1 MRIKKRDAR
10 VEDFSS
16 SKLIKAISK
25 CFDEVHNTNQALV
38 YEIANSVQNKISD
51 NTAVETIQDLV
62 EREMVSR
69 GMYDEA
75 KAYIIYRHDRA
86 KARDANTQLT
96 KIFDDINK
104 IESSELDLKRENAN
118 IDTNTS
124 MGTMLKIGTEASKDY
139 NLKYLIKPKF
149 TMLHENGDFH
159 VHDLDFYSITMNCL
173 FIPLAKLLKNGFNTG
188 HGTVREPQSV
198 KTAANLAC
206 IILQSN
212 QNEMFGGQAF
222 PTFDY
227 DLAPYVAKSFVNHLV
242 ECLND
247 YYDFEDTEN
256 DFKGLLTKEITN
268 EIYRKYDTILNDE
281 AKKDLFD
288 LVDIENDIFEKIY
301 KRALKKTDK
310 ETYQAMEAL
319 IHNFNT
325 MHSRCLPADE
335 KIVVKDG
342 YKNINKLKV
351 NDYVLSFN
359 VETQKYE
366 YKKVKR
372 VLDNGEKELL
382 LLVLENGQ
390 RLRCTPDHKLY
401 TSKGYTEAQYATD
414 VLTKDGFSSIVFKKN
429 DITEEVYDI
438 EVEDNHNFCVKDK
451 NSDNFVV
458 VHNCGAQTPFSS
470 INYGTCTTEEG
481 RLITKNVLLAT
492 DKGLGR
498 SETPI
503 FPVQIF
509 KLKRSVNTRPDSKNY
524 DLFKLAIKTSA
535 KRLFPN
541 FTFCDSPYNAQYY
554 KEGHPETEIAVMGCF
569 FRDETITIKYKNK
582 LYENIKGC
590 DAFNLLKSEFGLSV
604 DNGKSEYV
612 KLSGVEI
619 LDDNGF
625 TECKGI
631 LKNHKVNNWVKVKTP
646 VNELILTDDHPLSV
660 NGKRTFVKDINLDL
674 ENTIVYNNKNVKII
688 SIEKLDLIDDSFD
701 VETESDKFILSNVV
715 SHNCRTRVIG
725 NTYDKEHEQVT
736 GRGNFSFNT
745 LNLPRLG
752 ILAKGDLKKFFR
764 DLDNL
769 IDDAI
774 QQLKD
779 RFEYIGNKHVYNYPF
794 LMGQGVYLDSEKFK
808 TNDKIKEILKQS
820 SISVGFCGLAECLTA
835 LTGKHH
841 GESEKSRELGLE
853 IIGHIRKRM
862 DEESKKTGLSW
873 SCFATPAESTAGT
886 FLRKDR
892 KIFGVIPGVTDK
904 DYYTNSFHLPVNF
917 KTSIVNKIDIEAP
930 YHEICNAGSITYVEL
945 DGDPNKNLSAY
956 ETIVR
961 YAMDRNLQYFSINTQ
976 NDQCPVCG
984 YLGIIGDE
992 CPHCGFREDTGVTVE
1007 HLKELGIYDEV
1018 LRYNQ

>member
-1 MRIKKRDAR
+1 MRIRKRDAR

-62 EREMVSR
+62 ERELVSR

-149 TMLHENGDFH
+149 AMLHENGDFH
-159 VHDLDFYSITMNCL
+159 IHDLDFYSITMNCL
-173 FIPLAKLLKNGFNTG
+173 FIPLAKLLKSGFNTG
-188 HGTVREPQSV
+188 HGTVREPQSI

-206 IILQSN
+206 IVLQSN

-227 DLAPYVAKSFVNHLV
+227 DLAPYVAKSFANHLR

-247 YYDFEDTEN
+247 YFDSEDTEK
-256 DFKGLLTKEITN
+256 DFKNILTKEITDK
-268 EIYRKYDTILNDE
+268 IYQKNNTILNDTSKSE
-281 AKKDLFD
+281 LRE
-288 LVDIENDIFEKIY
+288 LLPNVSPEVFEKMY
-301 KRALKKTDK
+301 NRALVKTDK

-335 KIVVKDG
+335 IIMTADG
-342 YKNINKLKV
+342 NTNINKLKV

-359 VETQKYE
+359 VNTQKYE

-401 TSKGYTEAQYATD
+401 TSKGYVEAQYATD
-414 VLTKDGFSSIVFKKN
+414 VLTKDGFSSIVFMKN

-451 NSDNFVV
+451 NSDNFAV

-470 INYGTCTTEEG
+470 INYGTCTSEEG
-481 RLITKNVLLAT
+481 RMIVKNVLLAT

-509 KLKRSVNTRPDSKNY
+509 KLKRSVNTQPDSKNY

-554 KEGHPETEIAVMGCF
+554 KEGHPETEIAVMGC
-569 FRDETITIKYKNK
+569 
-582 LYENIKGC
+582 
-590 DAFNLLKSEFGLSV
+590 
-604 DNGKSEYV
+604 
-612 KLSGVEI
+612 
-619 LDDNGF
+619 
-625 TECKGI
+625 
-631 LKNHKVNNWVKVKTP
+631 
-646 VNELILTDDHPLSV
+646 
-660 NGKRTFVKDINLDL
+660 
-674 ENTIVYNNKNVKII
+674 
-688 SIEKLDLIDDSFD
+688 
-701 VETESDKFILSNVV
+701 
-715 SHNCRTRVIG
+715 RTRVIG
-725 NTYDKEHEQVT
+725 NTYDKDHEQVT

-752 ILAKGDLKKFFR
+752 ILAKGDLKKFFN

-779 RFEYIGNKHVYNYPF
+779 RFDYIGNKHVYNYPF
-794 LMGQGVYLDSEKFK
+794 LMGQGVYLDSDKYGP
-808 TNDKIKEILKQS
+808 NDTIREILKQS
-820 SISVGFCGLAECLTA
+820 SISVGFCGLAECLVA

-841 GESEKSRELGLE
+841 GESEESQELGLK
-853 IIGHIRKRM
+853 IIRHIRKRM

-892 KIFGVIPGVTDK
+892 KIFGVIPGVTDR
-904 DYYTNSFHLPVNF
+904 DYYTNSFHVPVYY
-917 KTSIVNKIDIEAP
+917 KTSILHKIDIESP
-930 YHEICNAGSITYVEL
+930 YHEICNAGSISYIEL
-945 DGDPNKNLSAY
+945 DGDPNKNLDAY
-956 ETIVR
+956 EAIVR
-961 YAMDRNLQYFSINTQ
+961 YAAKKNLQYFSINTQ

-992 CPHCGFREDTGVTVE
+992 CPHCGFREDSGVSVE

-1018 LRYNQ
+1018 LNFNK

>member
-1 MRIKKRDAR
+1 MRIRKRDAR

-62 EREMVSR
+62 ERELVSR

-149 TMLHENGDFH
+149 AMLHENGDFH
-159 VHDLDFYSITMNCL
+159 IHDLDFYSITMNCL

-206 IILQSN
+206 IVLQSN

-227 DLAPYVAKSFVNHLV
+227 DLAPYVAKSFVNHLR

-247 YYDFEDTEN
+247 YFDVEDTEN
-256 DFKGLLTKEITN
+256 DFKSLLTKEKTN
-268 EIYRKYDTILNDE
+268 EIYRKYGTILNDE
-281 AKKDLFD
+281 AKQDLFN
-288 LVDIENDIFEKIY
+288 LVNIENDIFEKIY

-335 KIVVKDG
+335 IIVAADG
-342 YKNINKLKV
+342 NTNINKLKV

-401 TSKGYTEAQYATD
+401 TSKGYTEAQHATD

-451 NSDNFVV
+451 NSDNFAV

-470 INYGTCTTEEG
+470 INYGTCTSEEG
-481 RLITKNVLLAT
+481 RMIVKNVLLAT

-509 KLKRSVNTRPDSKNY
+509 KLKRSVNTQPDSKNY

-541 FTFCDSPYNAQYY
+541 FTFCDSPFNAQYY
-554 KEGHPETEIAVMGCF
+554 KEGHPETEIAVMGC
-569 FRDETITIKYKNK
+569 
-582 LYENIKGC
+582 
-590 DAFNLLKSEFGLSV
+590 
-604 DNGKSEYV
+604 
-612 KLSGVEI
+612 
-619 LDDNGF
+619 
-625 TECKGI
+625 
-631 LKNHKVNNWVKVKTP
+631 
-646 VNELILTDDHPLSV
+646 
-660 NGKRTFVKDINLDL
+660 
-674 ENTIVYNNKNVKII
+674 
-688 SIEKLDLIDDSFD
+688 
-701 VETESDKFILSNVV
+701 
-715 SHNCRTRVIG
+715 RTRVIG
-725 NTYDKEHEQVT
+725 NTYDKDHEQVT

-769 IDDAI
+769 IDDAV

-808 TNDKIKEILKQS
+808 MNDKIKEILKQS

-841 GESEKSRELGLE
+841 GESEESQELGLK
-853 IIGHIRKRM
+853 IIRHIRKRM

-892 KIFGVIPGVTDK
+892 KIFGVIPGVTDR
-904 DYYTNSFHLPVNF
+904 DYYTNSFHVPVYY
-917 KTSIVNKIDIEAP
+917 KTSILHKIDIESP
-930 YHEICNAGSITYVEL
+930 YHEICNAGSISYIEL
-945 DGDPNKNLSAY
+945 DGDPNKNLDAY
-956 ETIVR
+956 ESIVR
-961 YAMDRNLQYFSINTQ
+961 YAAKKNLQYFSINTQ

-992 CPHCGFREDTGVTVE
+992 CPHCGFREDTGVSVE
-1007 HLKELGIYDEV
+1007 HLKEIGLYDEV
-1018 LRYNQ
+1018 LRYNK

>member
-149 TMLHENGDFH
+149 AMLHENGDFH
-159 VHDLDFYSITMNCL
+159 IHDLDFYSITMNCL

-227 DLAPYVAKSFVNHLV
+227 DLAPYVGKSFVNHLV

-247 YYDFEDTEN
+247 YYDSEDTEK
-256 DFKGLLTKEITN
+256 DFKNILTKEITDK
-268 EIYRKYDTILNDE
+268 IYQKYNTILNSD
-281 AKKDLFD
+281 AKSELSELLKIDS
-288 LVDIENDIFEKIY
+288 EIFEKLY

-359 VETQKYE
+359 VNTQKYE

-390 RLRCTPDHKLY
+390 RLRCTSDHKLY
-401 TSKGYTEAQYATD
+401 TSKGYIEAQYATD
-414 VLTKDGFSSIVFKKN
+414 VLTKDGFSSIVFMKN

-451 NSDNFVV
+451 NSDNFAV

-590 DAFNLLKSEFGLSV
+590 DAFNFLKSEFGLSV

-625 TECKGI
+625 TKCKGI
-631 LKNHKVNNWVKVKTP
+631 LKNHKVKNWVKVKTP

-674 ENTIVYNNKNVKII
+674 ENTIVYNNKNVRII

-725 NTYDKEHEQVT
+725 NTYDKDHEQVT

-808 TNDKIKEILKQS
+808 MNDKIKEILKQS

-853 IIGHIRKRM
+853 IIRHIRKRM

-904 DYYTNSFHLPVNF
+904 DYYTNSYHLPVNF

-992 CPHCGFREDTGVTVE
+992 CPHCGFREDSGVSVE

-1018 LRYNQ
+1018 LRYNK

>member
-1 MRIKKRDAR
+1 MRIRKRDAR

-25 CFDEVHNTNQALV
+25 CFEEVHNTNQALV

-62 EREMVSR
+62 ERELVSR

-149 TMLHENGDFH
+149 AMLHENGDFH
-159 VHDLDFYSITMNCL
+159 IHDLDFYSITMNCL
-173 FIPLAKLLKNGFNTG
+173 FIPLAKLLKSGFNTG
-188 HGTVREPQSV
+188 HGTVREPQSI

-206 IILQSN
+206 IVLQSN

-227 DLAPYVAKSFVNHLV
+227 DLAPYVAKSFANHLR

-247 YYDFEDTEN
+247 YFDSEDTEK
-256 DFKGLLTKEITN
+256 DFKNILTKEITDK
-268 EIYRKYDTILNDE
+268 IYQKNKTILNDTSKSE
-281 AKKDLFD
+281 LRQ
-288 LVDIENDIFEKIY
+288 LLPNVSQEVFEKMY
-301 KRALKKTDK
+301 NRALVKTDK

-335 KIVVKDG
+335 IIVAADG
-342 YKNINKLKV
+342 NTNINKLKV

-359 VETQKYE
+359 VNTQKYE

-414 VLTKDGFSSIVFKKN
+414 VLTKDGFSSIVFMKN
-429 DITEEVYDI
+429 DITEEVFDI

-470 INYGTCTTEEG
+470 INYGTDTSEEG
-481 RLITKNVLLAT
+481 RMIIKNVLLAT
-492 DKGLGR
+492 QKGLGR

-509 KLKRSVNTRPDSKNY
+509 KIKKSVNLDPKSKNY

-554 KEGHPETEIAVMGCF
+554 KEGHPETEIAVMGC
-569 FRDETITIKYKNK
+569 
-582 LYENIKGC
+582 
-590 DAFNLLKSEFGLSV
+590 
-604 DNGKSEYV
+604 
-612 KLSGVEI
+612 
-619 LDDNGF
+619 
-625 TECKGI
+625 
-631 LKNHKVNNWVKVKTP
+631 
-646 VNELILTDDHPLSV
+646 
-660 NGKRTFVKDINLDL
+660 
-674 ENTIVYNNKNVKII
+674 
-688 SIEKLDLIDDSFD
+688 
-701 VETESDKFILSNVV
+701 
-715 SHNCRTRVIG
+715 RTRVIG
-725 NTYDKEHEQVT
+725 NTYDKDHEQVT

-752 ILAKGDLKKFFR
+752 ILAKGDLKKFFN

-779 RFEYIGNKHVYNYPF
+779 RFDYIGNKHVYNYPF
-794 LMGQGVYLDSEKFK
+794 LMGQGVYLDSDKYGP
-808 TNDKIKEILKQS
+808 NDTIREILKQS
-820 SISVGFCGLAECLTA
+820 SISVGFCGLAECLVA

-841 GESEKSRELGLE
+841 GESEESQELGLK
-853 IIGHIRKRM
+853 IIRHIRKRM

-904 DYYTNSFHLPVNF
+904 DYYTNSFHVPVYY
-917 KTSIVNKIDIEAP
+917 KTSITHKIDVESP
-930 YHEICNAGSITYVEL
+930 YHEICNAGSISYIEL
-945 DGDPNKNLSAY
+945 DGDPNKNLDAY
-956 ETIVR
+956 EAIVR
-961 YAMDRNLQYFSINTQ
+961 YAAKKNLQYFSINTQ

-992 CPHCGFREDTGVTVE
+992 CPHCGFREDSGVSVE

>member
-16 SKLIKAISK
+16 SILIKAISK
-25 CFDEVHNTNQALV
+25 CFAEVHNTNQALV
-38 YEIANSVQNKISD
+38 YEIANSVQSKISD

-62 EREMVSR
+62 EQELVKR

-118 IDTNTS
+118 IDANTS

-149 TMLHENGDFH
+149 AMQHENGDFH

-173 FIPLAKLLKNGFNTG
+173 FIPLAKLLKSGFNTG

-206 IILQSN
+206 IVLQSN

-227 DLAPYVAKSFVNHLV
+227 DLAPYVGKSFINHLK

-247 YYDFEDTEN
+247 YYDVS
-256 DFKGLLTKEITN
+256 DFDSVLDHEITDK
-268 EIYRKYDTILNDE
+268 IYQKNKTILNDTSKSE
-281 AKKDLFD
+281 LRQ
-288 LVDIENDIFEKIY
+288 LLPNVSPEVFEKMY
-301 KRALKKTDK
+301 NRALVKTDK

-325 MHSRCLPADE
+325 MHSRA
-335 KIVVKDG
+335 
-342 YKNINKLKV
+342 
-351 NDYVLSFN
+351 
-359 VETQKYE
+359 
-366 YKKVKR
+366 
-372 VLDNGEKELL
+372 
-382 LLVLENGQ
+382 
-390 RLRCTPDHKLY
+390 
-401 TSKGYTEAQYATD
+401 
-414 VLTKDGFSSIVFKKN
+414 
-429 DITEEVYDI
+429 
-438 EVEDNHNFCVKDK
+438 
-451 NSDNFVV
+451 
-458 VHNCGAQTPFSS
+458 GAQTPFSS
-470 INYGTCTTEEG
+470 INYGTDTSEEG
-481 RLITKNVLLAT
+481 RMIVKNVLLAT
-492 DKGLGR
+492 QKGLGR

-509 KLKRSVNTRPDSKNY
+509 KIKKSVNLDPKSKNY

-554 KEGHPETEIAVMGCF
+554 KEGHPETEIAVMGC
-569 FRDETITIKYKNK
+569 
-582 LYENIKGC
+582 
-590 DAFNLLKSEFGLSV
+590 
-604 DNGKSEYV
+604 
-612 KLSGVEI
+612 
-619 LDDNGF
+619 
-625 TECKGI
+625 
-631 LKNHKVNNWVKVKTP
+631 
-646 VNELILTDDHPLSV
+646 
-660 NGKRTFVKDINLDL
+660 
-674 ENTIVYNNKNVKII
+674 
-688 SIEKLDLIDDSFD
+688 
-701 VETESDKFILSNVV
+701 
-715 SHNCRTRVIG
+715 RTRVIG
-725 NTYDKEHEQVT
+725 NTYDKDHQQVT

-752 ILAKGDLKKFFR
+752 ILAKGDLKKFFT

-779 RFEYIGNKHVYNYPF
+779 RFEYIGKKHVYNFPF
-794 LMGQGVYLDSEKFK
+794 LMGQGLYLDSDKYNM
-808 TNDKIKEILKQS
+808 NDEIKEILKQS
-820 SISVGFCGLAECLTA
+820 SISVGFCGLAECLVA

-841 GESEKSRELGLE
+841 GESKESQELGLK
-853 IIGHIRKRM
+853 IIRRIRKRM

-892 KIFGVIPGVTDK
+892 KIFGVIPGVTDR
-904 DYYTNSFHLPVNF
+904 DYYTNSFHVPVYY
-917 KTSIVNKIDIEAP
+917 KTSISHKIDVESP
-930 YHEICNAGSITYVEL
+930 YHEICNAGSITYIEL
-945 DGDPNKNLSAY
+945 DGDPNKNLDAY

-961 YAMDRNLQYFSINTQ
+961 YATEKNLQYFSINTQ

-992 CPHCGFREDTGVTVE
+992 CPHCGFREGVGVSVE
-1007 HLKELGIYDEV
+1007 HLKEIGLYDEV

>member
-1 MRIKKRDAR
+1 MRIRKRDAR

-38 YEIANSVQNKISD
+38 YEIANSVQSKISD

-62 EREMVSR
+62 ERELVSR

-118 IDTNTS
+118 IDANTS

-149 TMLHENGDFH
+149 AMLHENGDFH
-159 VHDLDFYSITMNCL
+159 IHDLDFYSITMNCL
-173 FIPLAKLLKNGFNTG
+173 FIPLAKLLKSGFNTG
-188 HGTVREPQSV
+188 HGTVREPQSI

-206 IILQSN
+206 IVLQSN

-227 DLAPYVAKSFVNHLV
+227 DLAPYVAKSFANHLR

-247 YYDFEDTEN
+247 YFDSEDTEK
-256 DFKGLLTKEITN
+256 DFKNILTKEITDK
-268 EIYRKYDTILNDE
+268 IYQKYNTILNLDSKSE
-281 AKKDLFD
+281 LSELLKIDS
-288 LVDIENDIFEKIY
+288 EIFEKLY

-325 MHSRCLPADE
+325 MHSRA
-335 KIVVKDG
+335 
-342 YKNINKLKV
+342 
-351 NDYVLSFN
+351 
-359 VETQKYE
+359 
-366 YKKVKR
+366 
-372 VLDNGEKELL
+372 
-382 LLVLENGQ
+382 
-390 RLRCTPDHKLY
+390 
-401 TSKGYTEAQYATD
+401 
-414 VLTKDGFSSIVFKKN
+414 
-429 DITEEVYDI
+429 
-438 EVEDNHNFCVKDK
+438 
-451 NSDNFVV
+451 
-458 VHNCGAQTPFSS
+458 GAQTPFSS
-470 INYGTCTTEEG
+470 INYGTDTSEEG
-481 RLITKNVLLAT
+481 RMIVKNVLLAT

-509 KLKRSVNTRPDSKNY
+509 KLKRSVNTQPDSKNY

-554 KEGHPETEIAVMGCF
+554 KEGHPETEIAVMGCA
-569 FRDETITIKYKNK
+569 DKNEKITFIYKDTMYD
-582 LYENIKGC
+582 LSFI
-590 DAFNLLKSEFGLSV
+590 DAFNFLKDEFGV
-604 DNGKSEYV
+604 YKKTEKSEYV
-612 KLSGVEI
+612 KLDNVLI
-619 LDDNGF
+619 KDNGSF
-625 TECKGI
+625 VKCKGI
-631 LKNHKVNNWVKVKTP
+631 LRNLNVSNWVELKTDSKT
-646 VNELILTDDHPLSV
+646 LILTDDHPLDIKDK
-660 NGKRTFVKDINLDL
+660 GRTFVKDIKLNDEIFLVEEKTSEKIKSIIKL
-674 ENTIVYNNKNVKII
+674 ERTA
-688 SIEKLDLIDDSFD
+688 DSFD
-701 VETESDKFILSNVV
+701 VETESDTFDLSGVH

-725 NTYDKEHEQVT
+725 NTYDKEHQQVT

-752 ILAKGDLKKFFR
+752 ILAKGDLKKFFT

-779 RFEYIGNKHVYNYPF
+779 RFEYIGKKHVYNYPF
-794 LMGQGVYLDSEKFK
+794 LMGQGLYLDSDKYNM
-808 TNDKIKEILKQS
+808 NDEIKEILKQS
-820 SISVGFCGLAECLTA
+820 SISVGFCGLAECLVA

-841 GESEKSRELGLE
+841 GESEESQELGLK
-853 IIGHIRKRM
+853 IIRHIRKRM

-892 KIFGVIPGVTDK
+892 KIFGVIPGVTDR
-904 DYYTNSFHLPVNF
+904 DYYTNSFHVPVYY
-917 KTSIVNKIDIEAP
+917 KTSITHKIDVESP
-930 YHEICNAGSITYVEL
+930 YHEICNAGSISYIEL
-945 DGDPNKNLSAY
+945 DGDPNKNLDAY
-956 ETIVR
+956 EAIVR
-961 YAMDRNLQYFSINTQ
+961 YAAKKNLQYFSINTQ

-992 CPHCGFREDTGVTVE
+992 CPHCGFREDSGVSVE
-1007 HLKELGIYDEV
+1007 HLKEIGIYDEV
-1018 LRYNQ
+1018 LNFNK

>member
-1 MRIKKRDAR
+1 MRIRKRDAR

-62 EREMVSR
+62 ERELVSR

-149 TMLHENGDFH
+149 AMLHENGDFH
-159 VHDLDFYSITMNCL
+159 IHDLDFYSITMNCL
-173 FIPLAKLLKNGFNTG
+173 FIPLAKLLKSGFNTG
-188 HGTVREPQSV
+188 HGTVREPQSI

-206 IILQSN
+206 IVLQSN

-227 DLAPYVAKSFVNHLV
+227 DLAPYVGKSFVNHLR

-247 YYDFEDTEN
+247 YFDSEDTEK
-256 DFKGLLTKEITN
+256 DFKNILTKEITDK
-268 EIYRKYDTILNDE
+268 IYQKNKTILNE
-281 AKKDLFD
+281 SSKAELRE
-288 LVDIENDIFEKIY
+288 LLSVVPSELFEKMY
-301 KRALKKTDK
+301 NRALVKTDK

-335 KIVVKDG
+335 IIVAADG
-342 YKNINKLKV
+342 DTNINKLKV

-359 VETQKYE
+359 VNTQKYE

-414 VLTKDGFSSIVFKKN
+414 VLTKDGFSSIVFMKN

-470 INYGTCTTEEG
+470 INYGTDTSEEG
-481 RLITKNVLLAT
+481 RMIVKNVLLAT
-492 DKGLGR
+492 QKGLGR

-509 KLKRSVNTRPDSKNY
+509 KIKKSVNLNPNSKNY

-554 KEGHPETEIAVMGCF
+554 KEGHPETEIAVMGC
-569 FRDETITIKYKNK
+569 
-582 LYENIKGC
+582 
-590 DAFNLLKSEFGLSV
+590 
-604 DNGKSEYV
+604 
-612 KLSGVEI
+612 
-619 LDDNGF
+619 
-625 TECKGI
+625 
-631 LKNHKVNNWVKVKTP
+631 
-646 VNELILTDDHPLSV
+646 
-660 NGKRTFVKDINLDL
+660 
-674 ENTIVYNNKNVKII
+674 
-688 SIEKLDLIDDSFD
+688 
-701 VETESDKFILSNVV
+701 
-715 SHNCRTRVIG
+715 RTRVIG
-725 NTYDKEHEQVT
+725 NVYDPEHQQVT

-752 ILAKGDLKKFFR
+752 ILAKGDLKKFFT

-779 RFEYIGNKHVYNYPF
+779 RFDYIGNKHVYNYPF
-794 LMGQGVYLDSEKFK
+794 LMGQGIYLDSDKYGP
-808 TNDKIKEILKQS
+808 NDTIREILKQS
-820 SISVGFCGLAECLTA
+820 SISVGFCGLAECLVA

-841 GESEKSRELGLE
+841 GESEESQELGLK
-853 IIGHIRKRM
+853 IIKHIRKRM

-904 DYYTNSFHLPVNF
+904 DYYTNSFHVPVYYE
-917 KTSIVNKIDIEAP
+917 TSISHKIDVESP
-930 YHEICNAGSITYVEL
+930 YHEICNAGSISYIEL
-945 DGDPNKNLSAY
+945 DGDPNKNLDAY
-956 ETIVR
+956 EAIVR
-961 YAMDRNLQYFSINTQ
+961 YAAKKNLQYFSINTQ

-992 CPHCGFREDTGVTVE
+992 CPHCGFREDSGVSVE

-1018 LRYNQ
+1018 LRYNK

>member
-10 VEDFSS
+10 IEDFSS

-62 EREMVSR
+62 ERELVSR

-149 TMLHENGDFH
+149 AMLHENGDFH
-159 VHDLDFYSITMNCL
+159 IHDLDFYSITMNCL
-173 FIPLAKLLKNGFNTG
+173 FIPLAKLLKSGFNTG
-188 HGTVREPQSV
+188 HGTVREPQSIH
-198 KTAANLAC
+198 TAANLAC
-206 IILQSN
+206 IVLQSN

-227 DLAPYVAKSFVNHLV
+227 DLAPYVGKSFVNHLV

-256 DFKGLLTKEITN
+256 DFRSLLTKDKTN
-268 EIYRKYDTILNDE
+268 EIYTKYGTILNDE

-288 LVDIENDIFEKIY
+288 LVNIENDIFEKIY

-335 KIVVKDG
+335 TIVAANG
-342 YKNINKLKV
+342 NTNINKLKV

-372 VLDNGEKELL
+372 VLDNGERELL

-414 VLTKDGFSSIVFKKN
+414 VLTRTGYSKVVSKKL
-429 DITEEVYDI
+429 DTTEEVYDI

-541 FTFCDSPYNAQYY
+541 FTFCDSPFNAQYY
-554 KEGHPETEIAVMGCF
+554 KEGHPETEIAVMGC
-569 FRDETITIKYKNK
+569 
-582 LYENIKGC
+582 
-590 DAFNLLKSEFGLSV
+590 
-604 DNGKSEYV
+604 
-612 KLSGVEI
+612 
-619 LDDNGF
+619 
-625 TECKGI
+625 
-631 LKNHKVNNWVKVKTP
+631 
-646 VNELILTDDHPLSV
+646 
-660 NGKRTFVKDINLDL
+660 
-674 ENTIVYNNKNVKII
+674 
-688 SIEKLDLIDDSFD
+688 
-701 VETESDKFILSNVV
+701 
-715 SHNCRTRVIG
+715 RTRVIG
-725 NTYDKEHEQVT
+725 NTYDKDHEQVT

-808 TNDKIKEILKQS
+808 MNDKIKEILKQS

-862 DEESKKTGLSW
+862 DEESKRTGLSW

-992 CPHCGFREDTGVTVE
+992 CPHCGFREDSGVSVE
-1007 HLKELGIYDEV
+1007 HLKEIGIYDEV
-1018 LRYNQ
+1018 LRYNK

>member
-10 VEDFSS
+10 VEEFSS

-51 NTAVETIQDLV
+51 NSGVETIQDLV
-62 EREMVSR
+62 EQELVKR

-118 IDTNTS
+118 IDANTS

-149 TMLHENGDFH
+149 AMQHENGDFH

-173 FIPLAKLLKNGFNTG
+173 FIPLAKLLKSGFNTG
-188 HGTVREPQSV
+188 HGTVREPQSIH
-198 KTAANLAC
+198 TAANLAC
-206 IILQSN
+206 IVLQSN

-227 DLAPYVAKSFVNHLV
+227 DLAPYVAKSFVNHLR

-247 YYDFEDTEN
+247 YYDVS
-256 DFKGLLTKEITN
+256 DFDSVLDHEITDK
-268 EIYRKYDTILNDE
+268 IYQKNGTILSE
-281 AKKDLFD
+281 SSKSELRELLPAVTSK
-288 LVDIENDIFEKIY
+288 VFEKMY
-301 KRALKKTDK
+301 NRALVKTDK

-325 MHSRCLPADE
+325 MHSRA
-335 KIVVKDG
+335 
-342 YKNINKLKV
+342 
-351 NDYVLSFN
+351 
-359 VETQKYE
+359 
-366 YKKVKR
+366 
-372 VLDNGEKELL
+372 
-382 LLVLENGQ
+382 
-390 RLRCTPDHKLY
+390 
-401 TSKGYTEAQYATD
+401 
-414 VLTKDGFSSIVFKKN
+414 
-429 DITEEVYDI
+429 
-438 EVEDNHNFCVKDK
+438 
-451 NSDNFVV
+451 
-458 VHNCGAQTPFSS
+458 GAQTPFSS
-470 INYGTCTTEEG
+470 INYGTDTSEEG
-481 RLITKNVLLAT
+481 RMIVKNVLLAT
-492 DKGLGR
+492 QKGLGR

-509 KLKRSVNTRPDSKNY
+509 KIKESVNLDPKSKNY
-524 DLFKLAIKTSA
+524 DLFKLAIQTSA

-554 KEGHPETEIAVMGCF
+554 KEGHPETEIAVMGCA
-569 FRDETITIKYKNK
+569 DKNEKITFIYKDTMYD
-582 LYENIKGC
+582 LSFI
-590 DAFNLLKSEFGLSV
+590 DAFNFLKDEFGV
-604 DNGKSEYV
+604 YKKTEKSEYV
-612 KLSGVEI
+612 KLDDVLI
-619 LDDNGF
+619 KDNGSF
-625 TECKGI
+625 VKCKGI
-631 LKNHKVNNWVKVKTP
+631 LRNLNVSNWVEVKTDSKT
-646 VNELILTDDHPLSV
+646 LILTDDHPLDIKDK
-660 NGKRTFVKDINLDL
+660 GRTFVKDIKLNDEIFLVEEKTSEKIKSIIKL
-674 ENTIVYNNKNVKII
+674 ERTA
-688 SIEKLDLIDDSFD
+688 DSFD
-701 VETESDKFILSNVV
+701 VETESDTFDLSGVH

-725 NTYDKEHEQVT
+725 NVYDPEHQQVT

-752 ILAKGDLKKFFR
+752 ILAKGDLKKFFT
-764 DLDNL
+764 DFDNL

-779 RFEYIGNKHVYNYPF
+779 RFEYIGKKHVYNYPF
-794 LMGQGVYLDSEKFK
+794 LMGQGLYLDSDKYSA
-808 TNDKIKEILKQS
+808 NDEIKEILKQS
-820 SISVGFCGLAECLTA
+820 SISVGFCGLAECLVA

-841 GESEKSRELGLE
+841 GESKEAQELGLK
-853 IIGHIRKRM
+853 IIQHLRDRM

-892 KIFGVIPGVTDK
+892 KIFGVIPGVTDR
-904 DYYTNSFHLPVNF
+904 DYYTNSFHVPVYY
-917 KTSIVNKIDIEAP
+917 KTSITHKIDIESP
-930 YHEICNAGSITYVEL
+930 YHEICNAGSITYIEL
-945 DGDPNKNLSAY
+945 DGDPNKNLDAY
-956 ETIVR
+956 EVIVR
-961 YAMDRNLQYFSINTQ
+961 YAAEKNLQYFSINTQ

-992 CPHCGFREDTGVTVE
+992 CPHCGFREGVGVSVE
-1007 HLKELGIYDEV
+1007 HLKEIGLYDEV

>member
-25 CFDEVHNTNQALV
+25 CFAEVHNTNQALV
-38 YEIANSVQNKISD
+38 YEIANSVQSKISD

-149 TMLHENGDFH
+149 AMLHENGDYH
-159 VHDLDFYSITMNCL
+159 MHDLDFYSITMNCL

-206 IILQSN
+206 IVLQSN

-227 DLAPYVAKSFVNHLV
+227 DLAPYVGKSFINHLK

-247 YYDFEDTEN
+247 YYDVS
-256 DFKGLLTKEITN
+256 DFDSVLDHQITDK
-268 EIYRKYDTILNDE
+268 IYQKNKTILNDTSKSE
-281 AKKDLFD
+281 LRG
-288 LVDIENDIFEKIY
+288 LLPNVSPEVFEKMY
-301 KRALKKTDK
+301 NRALVKTDK

-325 MHSRCLPADE
+325 MHSRA
-335 KIVVKDG
+335 
-342 YKNINKLKV
+342 
-351 NDYVLSFN
+351 
-359 VETQKYE
+359 
-366 YKKVKR
+366 
-372 VLDNGEKELL
+372 
-382 LLVLENGQ
+382 
-390 RLRCTPDHKLY
+390 
-401 TSKGYTEAQYATD
+401 
-414 VLTKDGFSSIVFKKN
+414 
-429 DITEEVYDI
+429 
-438 EVEDNHNFCVKDK
+438 
-451 NSDNFVV
+451 
-458 VHNCGAQTPFSS
+458 GAQTPFSS
-470 INYGTCTTEEG
+470 INYGTDTSEEG
-481 RLITKNVLLAT
+481 RMIVKNVLLAT

-509 KLKRSVNTRPDSKNY
+509 KIKKSVNLDPKSKNY

-541 FTFCDSPYNAQYY
+541 FTFCDSPFNAQYY
-554 KEGHPETEIAVMGCF
+554 KEGHPETEIAVMGC
-569 FRDETITIKYKNK
+569 
-582 LYENIKGC
+582 
-590 DAFNLLKSEFGLSV
+590 
-604 DNGKSEYV
+604 
-612 KLSGVEI
+612 
-619 LDDNGF
+619 
-625 TECKGI
+625 
-631 LKNHKVNNWVKVKTP
+631 
-646 VNELILTDDHPLSV
+646 
-660 NGKRTFVKDINLDL
+660 
-674 ENTIVYNNKNVKII
+674 
-688 SIEKLDLIDDSFD
+688 
-701 VETESDKFILSNVV
+701 
-715 SHNCRTRVIG
+715 RTRVIG
-725 NTYDKEHEQVT
+725 NVYDPEHEQVT

-752 ILAKGDLKKFFR
+752 ILAKGDLKKFFT

-779 RFEYIGNKHVYNYPF
+779 RFDYIGNKHVYNYPF
-794 LMGQGVYLDSEKFK
+794 LMGQGLYLDSDKYGS
-808 TNDKIKEILKQS
+808 NDTIREILKQS
-820 SISVGFCGLAECLTA
+820 SISVGFCGLAECLVA

-841 GESEKSRELGLE
+841 GESKESQELGLK
-853 IIGHIRKRM
+853 IIRHIRKRM

-892 KIFGVIPGVTDK
+892 KIFGVIPGVTDR
-904 DYYTNSFHLPVNF
+904 DYYTNSFHVPVYY
-917 KTSIVNKIDIEAP
+917 KTSISHKIDVESP
-930 YHEICNAGSITYVEL
+930 YHEICNAGSITYIEL
-945 DGDPNKNLSAY
+945 DGDPNKNLDAY

-961 YAMDRNLQYFSINTQ
+961 YATEKNLQYFSINTQ

-992 CPHCGFREDTGVTVE
+992 CPHCGFREDSGVSVE
-1007 HLKELGIYDEV
+1007 HLKEIGLYDEV

>member
-25 CFDEVHNTNQALV
+25 CFNEVHNTNQALV
-38 YEIANSVQNKISD
+38 YEIANSVQSKISD
-51 NTAVETIQDLV
+51 NSGVETIQDLV
-62 EREMVSR
+62 EQELVKR

-118 IDTNTS
+118 IDANTS

-149 TMLHENGDFH
+149 AMQHENGDLH
-159 VHDLDFYSITMNCL
+159 IHDLDFYSITMNCL
-173 FIPLAKLLKNGFNTG
+173 FIPLAKLLKSGFNTG
-188 HGTVREPQSV
+188 HGTVREPQSI

-206 IILQSN
+206 IVLQSN

-227 DLAPYVAKSFVNHLV
+227 DLAPYVAKSFVNHLR

-247 YYDFEDTEN
+247 YFDSEDTEK
-256 DFKGLLTKEITN
+256 DFKNILTKEITDK
-268 EIYRKYDTILNDE
+268 IYQKNKTILNDTSKSE
-281 AKKDLFD
+281 LRE
-288 LVDIENDIFEKIY
+288 LLPNVSPEVFEKMY
-301 KRALKKTDK
+301 NRALVKTDK

-325 MHSRCLPADE
+325 MHSRA
-335 KIVVKDG
+335 
-342 YKNINKLKV
+342 
-351 NDYVLSFN
+351 
-359 VETQKYE
+359 
-366 YKKVKR
+366 
-372 VLDNGEKELL
+372 
-382 LLVLENGQ
+382 
-390 RLRCTPDHKLY
+390 
-401 TSKGYTEAQYATD
+401 
-414 VLTKDGFSSIVFKKN
+414 
-429 DITEEVYDI
+429 
-438 EVEDNHNFCVKDK
+438 
-451 NSDNFVV
+451 
-458 VHNCGAQTPFSS
+458 GAQTPFSS
-470 INYGTCTTEEG
+470 INYGTDTSEEG
-481 RLITKNVLLAT
+481 RMIVKNVLLAT
-492 DKGLGR
+492 QKGLGR

-509 KLKRSVNTRPDSKNY
+509 KIKKSVNLDPKSKNY

-554 KEGHPETEIAVMGCF
+554 KEGHPETEIAVMGC
-569 FRDETITIKYKNK
+569 
-582 LYENIKGC
+582 
-590 DAFNLLKSEFGLSV
+590 
-604 DNGKSEYV
+604 
-612 KLSGVEI
+612 
-619 LDDNGF
+619 
-625 TECKGI
+625 
-631 LKNHKVNNWVKVKTP
+631 
-646 VNELILTDDHPLSV
+646 
-660 NGKRTFVKDINLDL
+660 
-674 ENTIVYNNKNVKII
+674 
-688 SIEKLDLIDDSFD
+688 
-701 VETESDKFILSNVV
+701 
-715 SHNCRTRVIG
+715 RTRVIG
-725 NTYDKEHEQVT
+725 NTYDKDHEQVT

-752 ILAKGDLKKFFR
+752 ILAKGDLKKFFN

-769 IDDAI
+769 IDDAV

-779 RFEYIGNKHVYNYPF
+779 RFEYIGKKHVYNFPF
-794 LMGQGVYLDSEKFK
+794 LMGQGLYLDSDKYNM
-808 TNDKIKEILKQS
+808 NDEIKEILKQS
-820 SISVGFCGLAECLTA
+820 SISVGFCGLAECLVA

-841 GESEKSRELGLE
+841 GESKESQELGLK
-853 IIGHIRKRM
+853 IIRHIRKRM

-892 KIFGVIPGVTDK
+892 KIFGVIPGVTDR
-904 DYYTNSFHLPVNF
+904 DYYTNSFHVPVYY
-917 KTSIVNKIDIEAP
+917 KTSISHKIDVESP
-930 YHEICNAGSITYVEL
+930 YHEICNAGSITYIEL
-945 DGDPNKNLSAY
+945 DGDPNKNLDAY

-961 YAMDRNLQYFSINTQ
+961 YATEKNLQYFSINTQ

-992 CPHCGFREDTGVTVE
+992 CPHCGFREGVGVSVE

>member
-10 VEDFSS
+10 VEEFSS

-62 EREMVSR
+62 EQELVKR

-118 IDTNTS
+118 IDANTS

-149 TMLHENGDFH
+149 AMQHENGDFH

-173 FIPLAKLLKNGFNTG
+173 FIPLAKLLKSGFNTG
-188 HGTVREPQSV
+188 HGTVREPQSI

-206 IILQSN
+206 IVLQSN

-227 DLAPYVAKSFVNHLV
+227 DLAPYVAKSFVNHLK

-247 YYDFEDTEN
+247 YYDSEDTEK
-256 DFKGLLTKEITN
+256 DFKNILTKEITDK
-268 EIYRKYDTILNDE
+268 IYQKNKTILNDTSKSE
-281 AKKDLFD
+281 LRQLLPAVTSK
-288 LVDIENDIFEKIY
+288 VFEKMY
-301 KRALKKTDK
+301 NRALVKTDK

-335 KIVVKDG
+335 IIVAADG
-342 YKNINKLKV
+342 NTNINKLKV

-359 VETQKYE
+359 VNTQEYE

-372 VLDNGEKELL
+372 VLDNGKKELL

-414 VLTKDGFSSIVFKKN
+414 VLTKDGFSSIVFMKN

-451 NSDNFVV
+451 NSNNFAV

-470 INYGTCTTEEG
+470 INYGTDTSEEG
-481 RLITKNVLLAT
+481 RMIVKNVLLAT
-492 DKGLGR
+492 QKGLGR

-509 KLKRSVNTRPDSKNY
+509 KIKESVNLNPNSKNY

-554 KEGHPETEIAVMGCF
+554 KEGHPETEIAVMGC
-569 FRDETITIKYKNK
+569 
-582 LYENIKGC
+582 
-590 DAFNLLKSEFGLSV
+590 
-604 DNGKSEYV
+604 
-612 KLSGVEI
+612 
-619 LDDNGF
+619 
-625 TECKGI
+625 
-631 LKNHKVNNWVKVKTP
+631 
-646 VNELILTDDHPLSV
+646 
-660 NGKRTFVKDINLDL
+660 
-674 ENTIVYNNKNVKII
+674 
-688 SIEKLDLIDDSFD
+688 
-701 VETESDKFILSNVV
+701 
-715 SHNCRTRVIG
+715 RTRVIG
-725 NTYDKEHEQVT
+725 NVYDPEHQQVT

-752 ILAKGDLKKFFR
+752 ILAKGDLKKFFN
-764 DLDNL
+764 DFDNL

-779 RFEYIGNKHVYNYPF
+779 RFEYIGKKHVYNFPF
-794 LMGQGVYLDSEKFK
+794 LMGQGLYLDSDKYGP
-808 TNDKIKEILKQS
+808 NDTIREILKQS
-820 SISVGFCGLAECLTA
+820 SISVGFCGLAECLVA

-841 GESEKSRELGLE
+841 GESEEAQELGLK
-853 IIGHIRKRM
+853 IIQHLRDRM

-892 KIFGVIPGVTDK
+892 KIFGIIPGVTDR
-904 DYYTNSFHLPVNF
+904 DYYTNSFHVPVYY
-917 KTSIVNKIDIEAP
+917 KTSITHKIDVESP
-930 YHEICNAGSITYVEL
+930 YHEICNAGSITYIEL
-945 DGDPNKNLSAY
+945 DGDPNKNLDAY

-961 YAMDRNLQYFSINTQ
+961 YAKDKNLQYFSINTQ

-992 CPHCGFREDTGVTVE
+992 CPHCGFREGVGVSVE
-1007 HLKELGIYDEV
+1007 HLKEIGLYDEV
-1018 LRYNQ
+1018 LKYNQ

>member
-62 EREMVSR
+62 ERELVSR

-149 TMLHENGDFH
+149 AMLHENGDFH
-159 VHDLDFYSITMNCL
+159 IHDLDFYSITMNCL

-227 DLAPYVAKSFVNHLV
+227 DLAPYVAKSFVNHLI

-256 DFKGLLTKEITN
+256 DFKGLLTKDITN
-268 EIYRKYDTILNDE
+268 EIYRKYGTILNDE
-281 AKKDLFD
+281 AKQDLFN
-288 LVDIENDIFEKIY
+288 LVNIESGIFEKIY

-325 MHSRCLPADE
+325 MHSRC
-335 KIVVKDG
+335 
-342 YKNINKLKV
+342 
-351 NDYVLSFN
+351 
-359 VETQKYE
+359 
-366 YKKVKR
+366 
-372 VLDNGEKELL
+372 
-382 LLVLENGQ
+382 
-390 RLRCTPDHKLY
+390 
-401 TSKGYTEAQYATD
+401 
-414 VLTKDGFSSIVFKKN
+414 
-429 DITEEVYDI
+429 
-438 EVEDNHNFCVKDK
+438 
-451 NSDNFVV
+451 
-458 VHNCGAQTPFSS
+458 GAQTPFSS
-470 INYGTCTTEEG
+470 INYGTCTSEEG

-541 FTFCDSPYNAQYY
+541 FTFCDSPFNAQYY
-554 KEGHPETEIAVMGCF
+554 KEGHPETEIAVMGC
-569 FRDETITIKYKNK
+569 
-582 LYENIKGC
+582 
-590 DAFNLLKSEFGLSV
+590 
-604 DNGKSEYV
+604 
-612 KLSGVEI
+612 
-619 LDDNGF
+619 
-625 TECKGI
+625 
-631 LKNHKVNNWVKVKTP
+631 
-646 VNELILTDDHPLSV
+646 
-660 NGKRTFVKDINLDL
+660 
-674 ENTIVYNNKNVKII
+674 
-688 SIEKLDLIDDSFD
+688 
-701 VETESDKFILSNVV
+701 
-715 SHNCRTRVIG
+715 RTRVIG
-725 NTYDKEHEQVT
+725 NTFDKDHEQVT

-769 IDDAI
+769 IDDAV

-794 LMGQGVYLDSEKFK
+794 LMGQGVYLDSEKFGM
-808 TNDKIKEILKQS
+808 NDKIKEILKQS

>member
-25 CFDEVHNTNQALV
+25 CFAEVHNTNQALV
-38 YEIANSVQNKISD
+38 YEIANSVQSKISD

-62 EREMVSR
+62 EQELVKR

-118 IDTNTS
+118 IDANTS

-149 TMLHENGDFH
+149 AMQHENGDLH

-173 FIPLAKLLKNGFNTG
+173 FIPLAKLLKSGFNTG

-206 IILQSN
+206 IVLQSN

-227 DLAPYVAKSFVNHLV
+227 DLAPYVAKSFINHLR

-247 YYDFEDTEN
+247 YYDVS
-256 DFKGLLTKEITN
+256 DFDSVLDHQITDK
-268 EIYRKYDTILNDE
+268 IYQKNKTILNDTSKSE
-281 AKKDLFD
+281 LRE
-288 LVDIENDIFEKIY
+288 LLPNVSPEVFEKMY
-301 KRALKKTDK
+301 NRALVKTDK

-325 MHSRCLPADE
+325 MHSRA
-335 KIVVKDG
+335 
-342 YKNINKLKV
+342 
-351 NDYVLSFN
+351 
-359 VETQKYE
+359 
-366 YKKVKR
+366 
-372 VLDNGEKELL
+372 
-382 LLVLENGQ
+382 
-390 RLRCTPDHKLY
+390 
-401 TSKGYTEAQYATD
+401 
-414 VLTKDGFSSIVFKKN
+414 
-429 DITEEVYDI
+429 
-438 EVEDNHNFCVKDK
+438 
-451 NSDNFVV
+451 
-458 VHNCGAQTPFSS
+458 GAQTPFSS
-470 INYGTCTTEEG
+470 INYGTDTSEEG
-481 RLITKNVLLAT
+481 RMIVKNVLLAT
-492 DKGLGR
+492 QKGLGR

-509 KLKRSVNTRPDSKNY
+509 KIKKSVNLDPKSKNY

-554 KEGHPETEIAVMGCF
+554 KEGHPETEIAVMGC
-569 FRDETITIKYKNK
+569 
-582 LYENIKGC
+582 
-590 DAFNLLKSEFGLSV
+590 
-604 DNGKSEYV
+604 
-612 KLSGVEI
+612 
-619 LDDNGF
+619 
-625 TECKGI
+625 
-631 LKNHKVNNWVKVKTP
+631 
-646 VNELILTDDHPLSV
+646 
-660 NGKRTFVKDINLDL
+660 
-674 ENTIVYNNKNVKII
+674 
-688 SIEKLDLIDDSFD
+688 
-701 VETESDKFILSNVV
+701 
-715 SHNCRTRVIG
+715 RTRVIG
-725 NTYDKEHEQVT
+725 NTYDKEHQQVT

-752 ILAKGDLKKFFR
+752 ILAKGDLKKFFN

-779 RFEYIGNKHVYNYPF
+779 RFDYIGNKHVYNYPF
-794 LMGQGVYLDSEKFK
+794 LMGQGLYLDSDKYNM
-808 TNDKIKEILKQS
+808 NDEIKEILKQS
-820 SISVGFCGLAECLTA
+820 SISVGFCGLAECLVA

-841 GESEKSRELGLE
+841 GESKESQELGLK
-853 IIGHIRKRM
+853 IIRHIRKRM

-904 DYYTNSFHLPVNF
+904 DYYTNSFHVPVYY
-917 KTSIVNKIDIEAP
+917 KTSISHKIYVESP
-930 YHEICNAGSITYVEL
+930 YHEICNAGSITYIEL
-945 DGDPNKNLSAY
+945 DGDPNKNLDAY

-961 YAMDRNLQYFSINTQ
+961 YATEKNLQYFSINTQ

-992 CPHCGFREDTGVTVE
+992 CPHCGFREGVGVSVE
-1007 HLKELGIYDEV
+1007 HLKEIGLYDEV
-1018 LRYNQ
+1018 LRFNK

>member
-25 CFDEVHNTNQALV
+25 CFEEVHNTNQALV

-62 EREMVSR
+62 ERELVSR

-104 IESSELDLKRENAN
+104 IESSDLDLKRENAN
-118 IDTNTS
+118 IDANTS

-149 TMLHENGDFH
+149 AMQHENGDFH

-173 FIPLAKLLKNGFNTG
+173 FIPLAKLLKSGFNTG
-188 HGTVREPQSV
+188 HGTVREPQSI

-206 IILQSN
+206 IVLQSN

-227 DLAPYVAKSFVNHLV
+227 DLAPYVAKSFVNHLR

-247 YYDFEDTEN
+247 YFDSEDTEK
-256 DFKGLLTKEITN
+256 DFKNILTKEITDK
-268 EIYRKYDTILNDE
+268 IYQKYNTILNLDSKSE
-281 AKKDLFD
+281 LFELLKID
-288 LVDIENDIFEKIY
+288 SEIFEKLY

-325 MHSRCLPADE
+325 MHSRA
-335 KIVVKDG
+335 
-342 YKNINKLKV
+342 
-351 NDYVLSFN
+351 
-359 VETQKYE
+359 
-366 YKKVKR
+366 
-372 VLDNGEKELL
+372 
-382 LLVLENGQ
+382 
-390 RLRCTPDHKLY
+390 
-401 TSKGYTEAQYATD
+401 
-414 VLTKDGFSSIVFKKN
+414 
-429 DITEEVYDI
+429 
-438 EVEDNHNFCVKDK
+438 
-451 NSDNFVV
+451 
-458 VHNCGAQTPFSS
+458 GAQTPFSS
-470 INYGTCTTEEG
+470 INYGTCTSEEG
-481 RLITKNVLLAT
+481 RMIVKNVLLAT

-509 KLKRSVNTRPDSKNY
+509 KLKRSVNTQPDSKNY

-554 KEGHPETEIAVMGCF
+554 KEGHPETEIAVMGCA
-569 FRDETITIKYKNK
+569 DKNEKITFIYKDTMYD
-582 LYENIKGC
+582 LSFI
-590 DAFNLLKSEFGLSV
+590 DAFNFLKDEFGV
-604 DNGKSEYV
+604 YKKTEKSEYI
-612 KLSGVEI
+612 KLDNVLI
-619 LDDNGF
+619 KDNGSF
-625 TECKGI
+625 VKCEGI
-631 LKNHKVNNWVKVKTP
+631 LRNLNVSNWVEVKTDSKT
-646 VNELILTDDHPLSV
+646 LILTDDHPLDIKDK
-660 NGKRTFVKDINLDL
+660 GRTFVKDIELNDEIYLVEEKTSEKIKSIIKL
-674 ENTIVYNNKNVKII
+674 ERTA
-688 SIEKLDLIDDSFD
+688 DSFD
-701 VETESDKFILSNVV
+701 VETESDTFDLSGVH

-725 NTYDKEHEQVT
+725 NTYDKEHQQVT

-752 ILAKGDLKKFFR
+752 ILAKGDLKKFFN

-774 QQLKD
+774 QQLMD
-779 RFEYIGNKHVYNYPF
+779 RFDYIGNKHVYNYPF
-794 LMGQGVYLDSEKFK
+794 LMGQGVYLDSDKYGP
-808 TNDKIKEILKQS
+808 NDTIREILKQS
-820 SISVGFCGLAECLTA
+820 SISVGFCGLAECLVA

-841 GESEKSRELGLE
+841 GESKESQELGLK
-853 IIGHIRKRM
+853 IIRHIRKRM

-904 DYYTNSFHLPVNF
+904 DYYTNSFHVPVYY
-917 KTSIVNKIDIEAP
+917 KTSILHKIDVESP
-930 YHEICNAGSITYVEL
+930 YHEICNAGSISYIEL
-945 DGDPNKNLSAY
+945 DGDPNKNLDAY
-956 ETIVR
+956 ESIVR
-961 YAMDRNLQYFSINTQ
+961 YAAKKNLQYFSINTQ

-992 CPHCGFREDTGVTVE
+992 CPHCGFREDSGVSVE

-1018 LRYNQ
+1018 LNFNK

>member
-1 MRIKKRDAR
+1 MRIRKRDAR

-38 YEIANSVQNKISD
+38 YEIANSVQSKISD
-51 NTAVETIQDLV
+51 NAGVETIQDLV
-62 EREMVSR
+62 EQELVKR

-118 IDTNTS
+118 IDANTS

-149 TMLHENGDFH
+149 AMQHENGDLH
-159 VHDLDFYSITMNCL
+159 IHDLDFYSITMNCL
-173 FIPLAKLLKNGFNTG
+173 FIPLAKLLKSGFNTG
-188 HGTVREPQSV
+188 HGTVREPQSIH
-198 KTAANLAC
+198 TAANLAC
-206 IILQSN
+206 IVLQSN

-227 DLAPYVAKSFVNHLV
+227 DLAPYVAKSFVNHLR

-247 YYDFEDTEN
+247 YYDVS
-256 DFKGLLTKEITN
+256 DFDSVLHHEITDK
-268 EIYRKYDTILNDE
+268 IYQKNKTILNDTSKAE
-281 AKKDLFD
+281 LRQLLPAVTSK
-288 LVDIENDIFEKIY
+288 VFEKMY
-301 KRALKKTDK
+301 NRALVKTDK

-335 KIVVKDG
+335 IIVAGDG
-342 YKNINKLKV
+342 NTNINKLKV

-359 VETQKYE
+359 VNTQKYE

-372 VLDNGEKELL
+372 VLDNGKKELL

-401 TSKGYTEAQYATD
+401 TSKGYVEAQYATD
-414 VLTKDGFSSIVFKKN
+414 VLTKDGFSSIVFMKN

-470 INYGTCTTEEG
+470 INYGTDTSEEG
-481 RLITKNVLLAT
+481 RMIVKNVLLAT
-492 DKGLGR
+492 QKGLGR

-509 KLKRSVNTRPDSKNY
+509 KIKESVNLDPSSKNY

-554 KEGHPETEIAVMGCF
+554 KEGHPETEIAVMGC
-569 FRDETITIKYKNK
+569 
-582 LYENIKGC
+582 
-590 DAFNLLKSEFGLSV
+590 
-604 DNGKSEYV
+604 
-612 KLSGVEI
+612 
-619 LDDNGF
+619 
-625 TECKGI
+625 
-631 LKNHKVNNWVKVKTP
+631 
-646 VNELILTDDHPLSV
+646 
-660 NGKRTFVKDINLDL
+660 
-674 ENTIVYNNKNVKII
+674 
-688 SIEKLDLIDDSFD
+688 
-701 VETESDKFILSNVV
+701 
-715 SHNCRTRVIG
+715 RTRVIG
-725 NTYDKEHEQVT
+725 NVYDPEHQQVT

-752 ILAKGDLKKFFR
+752 ILAKGDLKKFFT
-764 DLDNL
+764 DFDNL
-769 IDDAI
+769 IDDAV

-779 RFEYIGNKHVYNYPF
+779 RFEYIGKKHVYNFPF
-794 LMGQGVYLDSEKFK
+794 LMGQGLYLDSDKYNM
-808 TNDKIKEILKQS
+808 NDEIKEILKQS
-820 SISVGFCGLAECLTA
+820 SISVGFCGLAECLVA

-841 GESEKSRELGLE
+841 GESKEAQELGLK
-853 IIGHIRKRM
+853 IIQHLRDRM

-892 KIFGVIPGVTDK
+892 KIFGVIPGVTDR
-904 DYYTNSFHLPVNF
+904 DYYTNSFHVPVYY
-917 KTSIVNKIDIEAP
+917 KTSITHKIDIESP
-930 YHEICNAGSITYVEL
+930 YHEICNAGSITYIEL
-945 DGDPNKNLSAY
+945 DGDPNKNLDAY
-956 ETIVR
+956 EAIVR
-961 YAMDRNLQYFSINTQ
+961 YAKDKNLQYFSINTQ

-992 CPHCGFREDTGVTVE
+992 CPHCGFREGVGVSVE
-1007 HLKELGIYDEV
+1007 HLKEIGLYDEV
-1018 LRYNQ
+1018 LRYNK

>member
-1 MRIKKRDAR
+1 MRIRKRDAR

-25 CFDEVHNTNQALV
+25 CFEEVHNTNQALV

-62 EREMVSR
+62 ERELVSR

-149 TMLHENGDFH
+149 AMLHENGDFH
-159 VHDLDFYSITMNCL
+159 IHDLDFYSITMNCL
-173 FIPLAKLLKNGFNTG
+173 FIPLAKLLKSGFNTG
-188 HGTVREPQSV
+188 HGTVREPQSI

-206 IILQSN
+206 IVLQSN

-227 DLAPYVAKSFVNHLV
+227 DLAPYVAKSFANHLR

-247 YYDFEDTEN
+247 YFDSEDTEK
-256 DFKGLLTKEITN
+256 DFKNILTKEITDK
-268 EIYRKYDTILNDE
+268 IYQKNKTILNDTSKSE
-281 AKKDLFD
+281 LRQ
-288 LVDIENDIFEKIY
+288 LLPNVSQEVFEKMY
-301 KRALKKTDK
+301 NRALVKTDK

-335 KIVVKDG
+335 IIVAADG
-342 YKNINKLKV
+342 NTNINKLKV

-359 VETQKYE
+359 VNTQKYE

-414 VLTKDGFSSIVFKKN
+414 VLTKDGFSSIVFMKN
-429 DITEEVYDI
+429 DITEEVFDI

-470 INYGTCTTEEG
+470 INYGTDTSEEG
-481 RLITKNVLLAT
+481 RMIIKNVLLAT
-492 DKGLGR
+492 QKGLGR

-509 KLKRSVNTRPDSKNY
+509 KIKKSVNLDPKSKNY

-554 KEGHPETEIAVMGCF
+554 KEGHPETEIAVMGC
-569 FRDETITIKYKNK
+569 
-582 LYENIKGC
+582 
-590 DAFNLLKSEFGLSV
+590 
-604 DNGKSEYV
+604 
-612 KLSGVEI
+612 
-619 LDDNGF
+619 
-625 TECKGI
+625 
-631 LKNHKVNNWVKVKTP
+631 
-646 VNELILTDDHPLSV
+646 
-660 NGKRTFVKDINLDL
+660 
-674 ENTIVYNNKNVKII
+674 
-688 SIEKLDLIDDSFD
+688 
-701 VETESDKFILSNVV
+701 
-715 SHNCRTRVIG
+715 RTRVIG
-725 NTYDKEHEQVT
+725 NTYDKDHEQVT

-752 ILAKGDLKKFFR
+752 ILAKGDLKKFFN

-779 RFEYIGNKHVYNYPF
+779 RFDYIGNKHVYNYPF
-794 LMGQGVYLDSEKFK
+794 LMGQGVYLDSDKYGP
-808 TNDKIKEILKQS
+808 NDTIREILKQS
-820 SISVGFCGLAECLTA
+820 SISVGFCGLAECLVA

-841 GESEKSRELGLE
+841 GESKESQELGLK
-853 IIGHIRKRM
+853 IIRHIRKRM

-904 DYYTNSFHLPVNF
+904 DYYTNSFHVPVYY
-917 KTSIVNKIDIEAP
+917 KTSITHKIDVESP
-930 YHEICNAGSITYVEL
+930 YHEICNAGSISYIEL
-945 DGDPNKNLSAY
+945 DGDPNKNLDAY
-956 ETIVR
+956 EAIVR
-961 YAMDRNLQYFSINTQ
+961 YAAKKNLQYFSINTQ

-992 CPHCGFREDTGVTVE
+992 CPHCGFREDSGVSVE

>member
-1 MRIKKRDAR
+1 MRIRKRDAR

-38 YEIANSVQNKISD
+38 YEIANSVQSKISD

-62 EREMVSR
+62 ERELVSR

-104 IESSELDLKRENAN
+104 IESSELDIKRENAN
-118 IDTNTS
+118 IDANTS

-149 TMLHENGDFH
+149 AMLHENGDFH
-159 VHDLDFYSITMNCL
+159 IHDLDFYSITMNCL
-173 FIPLAKLLKNGFNTG
+173 FIPLAKLLKSGFNTG
-188 HGTVREPQSV
+188 HGTVREPQSIH
-198 KTAANLAC
+198 TAANLAC

-227 DLAPYVAKSFVNHLV
+227 DLAPYVGKSFVNHLR

-247 YYDFEDTEN
+247 YFDSEDTEK
-256 DFKGLLTKEITN
+256 DFKNILTKEITDK
-268 EIYRKYDTILNDE
+268 IYQKNKTILNE
-281 AKKDLFD
+281 SSKAELRE
-288 LVDIENDIFEKIY
+288 LLSVVPSEVFEKMY
-301 KRALKKTDK
+301 NRALVKTDK

-335 KIVVKDG
+335 IIVAADG
-342 YKNINKLKV
+342 DTNINKLKI

-359 VETQKYE
+359 VNTQKYE

-401 TSKGYTEAQYATD
+401 TSKGYVEAQYATD
-414 VLTKDGFSSIVFKKN
+414 VLTKDGFSAIVFMKN

-470 INYGTCTTEEG
+470 INYGTDTSEEG
-481 RLITKNVLLAT
+481 RMIVKNVLLAT
-492 DKGLGR
+492 QKGLGR

-509 KLKRSVNTRPDSKNY
+509 KIKKSVNLDPSSKNY

-554 KEGHPETEIAVMGCF
+554 KEGHPETEIAVMGC
-569 FRDETITIKYKNK
+569 
-582 LYENIKGC
+582 
-590 DAFNLLKSEFGLSV
+590 
-604 DNGKSEYV
+604 
-612 KLSGVEI
+612 
-619 LDDNGF
+619 
-625 TECKGI
+625 
-631 LKNHKVNNWVKVKTP
+631 
-646 VNELILTDDHPLSV
+646 
-660 NGKRTFVKDINLDL
+660 
-674 ENTIVYNNKNVKII
+674 
-688 SIEKLDLIDDSFD
+688 
-701 VETESDKFILSNVV
+701 
-715 SHNCRTRVIG
+715 RTRVIG
-725 NTYDKEHEQVT
+725 NVYDPEHQQVT

-752 ILAKGDLKKFFR
+752 ILAKGDLKKFFT

-779 RFEYIGNKHVYNYPF
+779 RFDYIGNKHVYNYPF
-794 LMGQGVYLDSEKFK
+794 LMGQGIYLDSDKYGP
-808 TNDKIKEILKQS
+808 NDTIREILKQS
-820 SISVGFCGLAECLTA
+820 SISVGFCGLAECLVA

-841 GESEKSRELGLE
+841 GESEEAQELGLK
-853 IIGHIRKRM
+853 IIRHIRKRM

-892 KIFGVIPGVTDK
+892 KIFGVIPGVTDR
-904 DYYTNSFHLPVNF
+904 DYYTNSFHVPVYYN
-917 KTSIVNKIDIEAP
+917 TSISHKIDVESP
-930 YHEICNAGSITYVEL
+930 YHEICNAGSISYIEL
-945 DGDPNKNLSAY
+945 DGDPNKNLDAY
-956 ETIVR
+956 EAIVR
-961 YAMDRNLQYFSINTQ
+961 YAAKKNLQYFSINTQ

-992 CPHCGFREDTGVTVE
+992 CPHCGFREDSGVSVE

-1018 LRYNQ
+1018 LKYNH